1 MLKLPIKC
9 QINPKAHSTM
19 KTSKNQNQIN
29 LILVFFVD
37 HQKLIKSKNSSLEK
51 KKIGVKKWSWEAEN
65 ECLSCNKPQSI

>member
-29 LILVFFVD
+29 LILVFFV
-37 HQKLIKSKNSSLEK
+37 HHPKLIKSKNPSLEGK
-51 KKIGVKKWSWEAEN
+51 KNRGKEVVLRGKK
-65 ECLSCNKPQSI
+65 

>member
-51 KKIGVKKWSWEAEN
+51 KKIGAKKWS
-65 ECLSCNKPQSI
+65 